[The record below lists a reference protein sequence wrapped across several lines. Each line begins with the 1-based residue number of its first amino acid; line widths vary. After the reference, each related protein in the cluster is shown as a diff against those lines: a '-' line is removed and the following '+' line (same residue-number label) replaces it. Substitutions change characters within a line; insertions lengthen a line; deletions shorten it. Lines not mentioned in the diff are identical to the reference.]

1 MNARMKF
8 AALFAALLV
17 MCVLTPP
24 AATAQSAQPT
34 QAKQAKQTAAQQTPG
49 APGKLRR
56 GVAYR
61 EYRVG
66 GRLERVVVV
75 HKHGLI
81 ETYRNNRA
89 DTLWTAAED
98 ALGEV
103 PNMRRWILRSW

>member
-8 AALFAALLV
+8 AALFAVLLAV
-17 MCVLTPP
+17 CVAAPQV
-24 AATAQSAQPT
+24 ATAQSAQPT
-34 QAKQAKQTAAQQTPG
+34 QTKQAKQTDTAG
-49 APGKLRR
+49 NPGKLRR
-56 GVAYR
+56 GVPYR

-75 HKHGLI
+75 HKHGLT

-98 ALGEV
+98 APGEV
-103 PNMRRWILRSW
+103 PNMRRWIIRSW

>member
-17 MCVLTPP
+17 CVVIPP

-34 QAKQAKQTAAQQTPG
+34 QAERTKQTAAQHTPG
-49 APGKLRR
+49 ALGKLRR
-56 GVAYR
+56 GVPYR

-75 HKHGLI
+75 HKHGLT

-98 ALGEV
+98 APGEV
-103 PNMRRWILRSW
+103 PNMRRWIIRSW